1 MDQRKPKKPPSPEQ
15 QARDQKR
22 AIARDTQKEKMLIA
36 AAQFFRE
43 KGFDGTTLDEIAERV
58 GVTKPRLYRH
68 FEKGK
73 QEIIKSC
80 VDRALRQWRAAIDQI
95 QNSEQAEA
103 PLRLIVERY
112 ADIAFGEFGF
122 CVIFI
127 GVNSLALGERDLFLS
142 QKADVDARFKSLM
155 AAAIP
160 REILSQA
167 HSEFLWL
174 TASSLVHGI
183 ALLKDPPAAKQQI
196 LSKALDT
203 VLTGSNIKA

>member
-1 MDQRKPKKPPSPEQ
+1 MSQRKPKKPPSPEQ
-15 QARDQKR
+15 RAHDQKR

-36 AAQFFRE
+36 AAQLFRE

-58 GVTKPRLYRH
+58 GLTKPRLYPH
-68 FEKGK
+68 FKKGK

-80 VDRALRQWRAAIDQI
+80 VDRALRQWHAAIDQI

-122 CVIFI
+122 CAIFI
-127 GVNSLALGERDLFLS
+127 GVNSLALGERDLFLR

-167 HSEFLWL
+167 DSDSLWL
-174 TASSLVHGI
+174 TASSLAHGI

-196 LSKALDT
+196 LSKALGT